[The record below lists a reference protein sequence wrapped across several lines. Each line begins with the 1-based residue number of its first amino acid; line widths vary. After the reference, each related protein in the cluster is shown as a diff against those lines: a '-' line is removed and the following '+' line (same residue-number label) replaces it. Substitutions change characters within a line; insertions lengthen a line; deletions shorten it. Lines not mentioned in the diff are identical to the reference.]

1 MPQTNP
7 SKAWGYKNIIVGRKL
22 NFLLKAVIDHIH
34 LHTVEF
40 FFTPANHF
48 PMVAMW
54 VGYVG
59 FQSSNSMRTLTS
71 NPPGRVSG

>member
-40 FFTPANHF
+40 FFSTPANHF
-48 PMVAMW
+48 PMVAM
-54 VGYVG
+54 
-59 FQSSNSMRTLTS
+59 
-71 NPPGRVSG
+71 

>member
-40 FFTPANHF
+40 FFHTCQSF
-48 PMVAMW
+48 PY
-54 VGYVG
+54 G
-59 FQSSNSMRTLTS
+59 SN
-71 NPPGRVSG
+71 VSRLRWLSKFK